1 MQTEGAPMLNRILT
15 FTLALAVLPSLAS
28 AADCKQERAI
38 YADRDGA
45 YELTF
50 EAVDSEAASSSYR
63 FLVAVKNSGVKLDG
77 FVMGSEPVDRSN
89 GILFHNCPEGDVT
102 GDDLTKCT
110 VWQGVIYA
118 SAEGK
123 IALLPPTGSAAA
135 REILLPGFGPALR
148 DSTAWGTGMATVVP
162 WDVLTFKGC
171 KP

>member
-1 MQTEGAPMLNRILT
+1 MLNRTVT
-15 FTLALAVLPSLAS
+15 FTLALALFPSFVF
-28 AADCKQERAI
+28 AADCKQEHAI

-63 FLVAVKNSGVKLDG
+63 FSMAMKNSDVKLDG
-77 FVMGSEPVDRSN
+77 FVMGSEPVDRPN

-102 GDDLTKCT
+102 GDDLAKCT

-118 SAEGK
+118 GAEGK
-123 IALLPPTGSAAA
+123 IALLPPTGSVATT
-135 REILLPGFGPALR
+135 EILLPGFGPALR
-148 DSTAWGTGMATVVP
+148 DSTAWGPGMATVVP